1 MTIET
6 NGRLAYLTVTQQD
19 FKETGAAP
27 ADTEELVNQ
36 CLRIAGVKAAFIAI
50 EQPNQT
56 IKVSFRSRLDTNVA
70 TVAEQFGG
78 GGHKQ
83 AAGAV
88 LPAPL
93 ADALAKVLPLMQQV
107 VTPE

>member
-6 NGRLAYLTVTQQD
+6 EGRLAYLSVTQQD
-19 FKETGAAP
+19 FKETGAVT

-36 CLRIAGVKAAFIAI
+36 CLRIAGVVAAFIAI

-56 IKVSFRSRLDTNVA
+56 VKVSFRSRLGTNVA
-70 TVAEQFGG
+70 AVAEQFGG

-88 LPAPL
+88 LSAPL
-93 ADALAKVLPLMQQV
+93 ADALAKVLPLMRQV